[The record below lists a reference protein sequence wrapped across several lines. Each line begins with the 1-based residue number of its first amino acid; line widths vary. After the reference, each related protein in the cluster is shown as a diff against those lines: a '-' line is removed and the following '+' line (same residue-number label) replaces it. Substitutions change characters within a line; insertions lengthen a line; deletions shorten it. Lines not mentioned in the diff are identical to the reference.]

1 MKPGTTYEYLKL
13 SKPQTPQVAKH
24 KGASYI
30 KHSIRI
36 MEWESVWIEWINF
49 NVKFKADLS
58 SKNKALLAVTPIW
71 YLKTAYPSKSEFSW
85 NM

>member
-1 MKPGTTYEYLKL
+1 MNIWNCLNRKP
-13 SKPQTPQVAKH
+13 H
-24 KGASYI
+24 KRPSTEGASYI
-30 KHSIRI
+30 EHSIRI